1 MKNNYDYYL
10 KIILKGFLVS
20 IFIAVAI
27 IAFEI
32 LFGRKIIFNKEFYT
46 EIGYYIL
53 FGSVLNFVNTLYFD
67 YLNHQ
72 LVWDRFKRFRM
83 LIGAFGSMMLS
94 MFVIFL
100 LRLLVAVLVYNQD
113 ISRFLLHESA
123 SVYGVYLMIVLV
135 VSLFFHAVYFYKKSK
150 DTEVQTHKIMAVTAS
165 AKFESLKNQIDPHF
179 LFNSLNVLSALI
191 EENPTMAQ
199 KFTTS
204 LSKVY
209 RYVLEQKDKELVTVL
224 EELDF
229 AKTYMSLLQMRFE
242 DSLTFE
248 IFNFEGFSDE
258 KIVPLALQLLLEN
271 TVKHNIVS
279 EQKPLHIQI
288 YVSEGYLCI
297 KNNLQIKN
305 NLENRKG
312 VGLQNIQ
319 ERYGLICM
327 QNIQILKTND
337 SFEVKLPLLN
347 QLILKNEVMEKA
359 TQNAYWKAK
368 TRVKELKEFY
378 VNLLSYC
385 CVIPVLVIINLVV
398 MPHFHW
404 FWFSAL
410 GWGFGLI
417 MHALRVFGFSSAW
430 EERKMKE
437 ILNR

>member
-1 MKNNYDYYL
+1 MKNNYNYYL
-10 KIILKGFLVS
+10 KIVLKGFLVS
-20 IFIAVAI
+20 IFISAVI
-27 IAFEI
+27 ITLEV
-32 LFGRKIIFNKEFYT
+32 LFGRKIILDKSFCL

-53 FGSVLNFVNTLYFD
+53 FGSVLNFANTIYFD
-67 YLNHQ
+67 YLNHEF
-72 LVWDRFKRFRM
+72 VWNQYKRFRFVLGSLGSIVISM
-83 LIGAFGSMMLS
+83 LIIFILRYLIAI
-94 MFVIFL
+94 FVN
-100 LRLLVAVLVYNQD
+100 NQD
-113 ISRFLLHESA
+113 FNSFLESEKA

-135 VSLFFHAVYFYKKSK
+135 VSLFFHAVYFYKKNK
-150 DTEVQTHKIMAVTAS
+150 DSEVQTHKIIAITAS

-224 EELDF
+224 EELEF